1 MQAAPIQVNY
11 LGYSSTMGA
20 DYMNY
25 IIADPTLIPKD
36 KQKYYSEIT
45 THPLVMVPRGFRT
58 QLPKKFS

>member
-25 IIADPTLIPKD
+25 IIADKTLIPED
-36 KQKYYSEIT
+36 KKKYYSEKI
-45 THPLVMVPRGFRT
+45 VY
-58 QLPKKFS
+58 LPDSFYGE